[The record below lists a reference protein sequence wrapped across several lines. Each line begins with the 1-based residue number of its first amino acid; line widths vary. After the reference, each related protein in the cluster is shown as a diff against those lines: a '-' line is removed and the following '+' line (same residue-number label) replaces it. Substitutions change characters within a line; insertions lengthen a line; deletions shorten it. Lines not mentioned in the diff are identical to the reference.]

1 VTIVRVEAPRRT
13 RDDDRHGVASDIVT
27 PDGAYTVWF
36 RSAAPLADD
45 IVDPFVTLAL
55 LPAMRRGWT
64 VDVGAPVSARLLRGM
79 DRVQEVFCGWRAA
92 EFRRVAVRAEERRE
106 PFAARGGRAHAF
118 FSCGVDSFYTAMFH
132 REEIGG
138 AVFVLGFDVPL
149 HDTRLAARVRT
160 AARSASREIGFPL
173 VEMETNLREF
183 LDRHCDWNDA
193 HGAALGAVAQLLAP
207 RTSRVLVPSSK
218 PFRHFHLMGSH
229 FAIDPWWSTERVE
242 IHHDGGERSRVGKI
256 AALADFEPAQR
267 WLRVCW
273 KNPDG
278 AYNCGRCSKCLRT
291 MAYLESAGA
300 LGRFRTFDRPL
311 SLAALRRVRIRDRNA
326 HQIEDALALLRARGG
341 NRRLA
346 SALHAMIVRP
356 PARWKTAAR
365 RLGLSA
371 LAAALRRR
379 RLPAAASS
387 AAAAG
392 AVPPALRPKR
402 GRPQ

>member
-1 VTIVRVEAPRRT
+1 
-13 RDDDRHGVASDIVT
+13 
-27 PDGAYTVWF
+27 
-36 RSAAPLADD
+36 
-45 IVDPFVTLAL
+45 
-55 LPAMRRGWT
+55 
-64 VDVGAPVSARLLRGM
+64 
-79 DRVQEVFCGWRAA
+79 
-92 EFRRVAVRAEERRE
+92 
-106 PFAARGGRAHAF
+106 
-118 FSCGVDSFYTAMFH
+118 
-132 REEIGG
+132 
-138 AVFVLGFDVPL
+138 
-149 HDTRLAARVRT
+149 
-160 AARSASREIGFPL
+160 
-173 VEMETNLREF
+173 
-183 LDRHCDWNDA
+183 
-193 HGAALGAVAQLLAP
+193 
-207 RTSRVLVPSSK
+207 
-218 PFRHFHLMGSH
+218 
-229 FAIDPWWSTERVE
+229 
-242 IHHDGGERSRVGKI
+242 
-256 AALADFEPAQR
+256 
-267 WLRVCW
+267 
-273 KNPDG
+273 
-278 AYNCGRCSKCLRT
+278 